1 MWGPYSMS
9 QRNQSNN
16 KIIFDNNQKNNSSN
30 NSVFNSNA
38 NELNILYQ
46 TPIKQFEN
54 IHSSSNNN
62 TSPFIFD
69 FNHYFGNLWSSGK
82 IPNNQLMQQQ
92 MILSPGQMNKD
103 NLPFYKKSIE
113 RSYKLSPLSQ
123 IKDSNSNSNS
133 ISHSNNNNLNLNQNN
148 INNNPV
154 NYPNSINNP
163 SNANELS
170 KRNLNELFNNARNDK
185 FLYDENKRRINNI
198 NNNPNIN
205 RTIIRHKNY
214 NLQISR
220 QFNYSSPCACAANV
234 NKPKKI
240 FECSGGSSLATN
252 STNRTVNKNKRF
264 RKNNEQ
270 ITMLKKFYDEHKHWS
285 KIQIREISKKIGLK
299 ENKVYKWLWD
309 QRNKEIK
316 STKFVVK
323 KDNNNEENENN

>member
-1 MWGPYSMS
+1 MWGQYSMS
-9 QRNQSNN
+9 QRNQSNS
-16 KIIFDNNQKNNSSN
+16 KILLENQKNNNPN
-30 NSVFNSNA
+30 NPVFNSNA
-38 NELNILYQ
+38 NELNLLYQ

-54 IHSSSNNN
+54 IPNNN
-62 TSPFIFD
+62 NNNNPSPFLFD

-82 IPNNQLMQQQ
+82 IPNNQLLQPQ

-113 RSYKLSPLSQ
+113 RSYKLSPISQ
-123 IKDSNSNSNS
+123 IKDSNSHSSGLKNSN
-133 ISHSNNNNLNLNQNN
+133 HNNILNQNN
-148 INNNPV
+148 INNSTG
-154 NYPNSINNP
+154 NYPNNINT
-163 SNANELS
+163 SNTNELS
-170 KRNLNELFNNARNDK
+170 KRNLNELFNNAKNDK
-185 FLYDENKRRINNI
+185 FLYDENRKKI
-198 NNNPNIN
+198 NNNSYIN

-220 QFNYSSPCACAANV
+220 QFNYSSPCACSNNN

-264 RKNNEQ
+264 RKNNDQ
-270 ITMLKKFYDEHKHWS
+270 IAILKKFYDEHKHWS
-285 KIQIREISKKIGLK
+285 KMQIREISRKIGLK

-316 STKFVVK
+316 ATKFVVK
-323 KDNNNEENENN
+323 KDNNE